1 MEKRLVKRFIS
12 RSEGTRKF
20 IPAGMSPLLLFCV
33 LGFLTVAAVLARSR
47 LRRATGV
54 PISLENFFVNTI
66 PRLLG
71 STFYTITTLYIYGS
85 SAFFVAV
92 AQPALLRSEPSSTSL
107 EFWAKWITVPLC
119 WFLLVSLLF
128 NFVMVLAI
136 DAGNGSIENET
147 TNFCQICTKGRSER
161 AHHCSTCD
169 RCIERLEHHC
179 VWLNT
184 CVGQQNYRY
193 FWLFLWY
200 LWTFLAL
207 VVWIVSGP
215 YADVQRSVPITDATK
230 CSKVLGGVEAGSGF
244 QVVPETCRVVKL
256 SSTLRVGVEYLF
268 ITGIATMTGVFLL
281 WMIHLYLALT
291 NQTTIELVENAM
303 SQRNM
308 MQLFMGRNPN
318 SKGWQANFREMLAM
332 DSNESILAVFMPKLP
347 RSSS

>member
-1 MEKRLVKRFIS
+1 MPS
-12 RSEGTRKF
+12 RMG
-20 IPAGMSPLLLFCV
+20 PLLLFCV
-33 LGFLTVAAVLARSR
+33 LGFLTVAAVFVRSR
-47 LRRATGV
+47 LRRASWV
-54 PISLENFFVNTI
+54 PSSLENFCVNTI

-71 STFYTITTLYIYGS
+71 STFFAIAALYIYGS

-92 AQPALLRSEPSSTSL
+92 VQPALLRSQQSSTFL
-107 EFWAKWITVPLC
+107 EFWTKWITASLS
-119 WFLLVSLLF
+119 WILLVSLLF
-128 NFVMVLAI
+128 NFVMVVAV
-136 DAGNGSIENET
+136 DPGNGSIENEA
-147 TNFCQICTKGRSER
+147 TNFCETCTKGRSER

-200 LWTFLAL
+200 LWTFLAF
-207 VVWIVSGP
+207 VVWTVSGP
-215 YADVQRSVPITDATK
+215 YADVEQSVPITNATN
-230 CSKVLGGVEAGSGF
+230 CSEVLGGVEAGSGF

-256 SSTLRVGVEYLF
+256 SSTLRVGVEFLF
-268 ITGIATMTGVFLL
+268 ITGVATVTGVFLL
-281 WMIHLYLALT
+281 WLIHLYLALT
-291 NQTTIELVENAM
+291 NQTTIELVENVI

-308 MQLFMGRNPN
+308 MHLLMGRNPN
-318 SKGWQANFREMLAM
+318 SKGWQANFREMLAV